1 MAPAVIFLSWRQCTV
16 VRPSLQKLFVWWP
29 LSDSLQLRDRRQ
41 VSTAVTNT
49 SNVPS
54 SARTMAG
61 SCWVC
66 DMTGGGDGVRVSFSI
81 RVPWGNRVAP
91 WMTLA

>member
-29 LSDSLQLRDRRQ
+29 LSNSLQLRPATGEHCRNEHVKRAILGPHHGWFLLGVRHDR
-41 VSTAVTNT
+41 
-49 SNVPS
+49 
-54 SARTMAG
+54 
-61 SCWVC
+61 
-66 DMTGGGDGVRVSFSI
+66 GGDGVGVSFSI